1 MDTWPISLQQK
12 LNVESF
18 EVKIGS
24 TSVRSDM
31 DIGPA
36 KVRSRFTDAVDGYQ
50 CSVNLDFDEYSD
62 FLLFYKTTLN
72 NGVSQFL
79 FNDPFTE
86 LPTAFRFASPPSI
99 RPLGGRVFQVGMI
112 WEKLP

>member
-1 MDTWPISLQQK
+1 MSSWPVGLQQR
-12 LNVESF
+12 LNSESF
-18 EVKIGS
+18 EMKYGS

-36 KVRSRFTDAVDGYQ
+36 KVRSRFTDAVDTYT
-50 CSVNLDFDEYSD
+50 CSILLDFAEKETLDT
-62 FLLFYKTTLN
+62 FFRTTLN
-72 NGVSQFL
+72 NGVLPFL

-86 LPTAFRFASPPSI
+86 VEASFRFVEAPSI
-99 RPLGGRVFQVGMI
+99 RALGGRTFQVSMS